1 MTKNIKNPL
10 VKPFVKWVGGKK
22 QLMEVINLYRP
33 KTFGR
38 YYEPFVGGGSVFM
51 NLQYS
56 KTTINDYNTELINV
70 YEVVRDSVDELLSVL
85 KIHAENNSQEYFYSL
100 REWDRTGVLEKKS
113 SVERAARFIYLNKTC
128 YNGLFRV
135 NAQGQFNVPY
145 GRYKNPNIVNEEVL
159 RADSKFLKKS
169 TIKILKGDFEKSV
182 KNAKKGDFIY
192 LDPPYAPLVEDTHS
206 FVGYTLNGFGYDEQL
221 RLRDLFVKLDKKGC
235 YVMLSNSSSKIIH
248 ELYKDY
254 VETTEIVGATRMVN
268 SKASGRGK
276 VDEVLIMNYDYKT
289 L

>member
-100 REWDRTGVLEKKS
+100 REWDRTGILEKKS

-182 KNAKKGDFIY
+182 KSAKKGDFIY

-254 VETTEIVGATRMVN
+254 VDTTEIVGATRMVN

>member
-70 YEVVRDSVDELLSVL
+70 YEVVRDSVDELLSLL

-100 REWDRTGVLEKKS
+100 REWDRTGILEKKS

-182 KNAKKGDFIY
+182 KSAKKGDFIY

-254 VETTEIVGATRMVN
+254 VDTTEIVGATRMVN